1 MKASAWLW
9 IAALLLTLVSAR
21 WQRTSGPTYPLSG
34 RVCLGGAE
42 AEYVLDRTHAGPGD
56 HEVRI
61 GGFPAGVTGTVEW
74 KPRGS
79 QVPWTVVPMLRE
91 EDALVAPLPHQPAG
105 GRLWYRVRLTSGPC
119 NAFVPPDRPA
129 AIRFRDDV
137 PAAVLL
143 PHIVLIFA
151 AMLLGTRAGL
161 EAFRRAPRLKRLVW
175 WTIAAMFFGGMALG
189 VFVTNFA
196 FGEWWTGWPV
206 GEDLTDTKTLAA
218 FAFWLA
224 AALALPR
231 PRAARVAVV
240 LAALVTLVIFAIP
253 HSWAGGEPAHAELD
267 GAGNP
272 AITSVEAAP
281 GAAAADTSAP

>member
-1 MKASAWLW
+1 MKVSAWLW
-9 IAALLLTLVSAR
+9 ILAVLLTLFSAV
-21 WQRTSGPTYPLSG
+21 WQRTTGPTYKLSG
-34 RVCLGGAE
+34 RAELGGAE
-42 AEYVLDRTHAGPGD
+42 FTYVLHRTHAGPGD
-56 HEVRI
+56 HTVRLD
-61 GGFPAGVTGTVEW
+61 GLPEDVAGVVEW

-79 QVPWTVVPMLRE
+79 SVPWTLVPMRRE
-91 EDALVAPLPHQPAG
+91 GDALAAALPHQPPAG
-105 GRLWYRVRLTSGPC
+105 KLWYRVRLTSGPC

-137 PAAVLL
+137 PAAVLV

-206 GEDLTDTKTLAA
+206 GEDLTDTKTLLA

-224 AALALPR
+224 AALALLPAGL
-231 PRAARVAVV
+231 PVGLRAG
-240 LAALVTLVIFAIP
+240 L
-253 HSWAGGEPAHAELD
+253 GG
-267 GAGNP
+267 G
-272 AITSVEAAP
+272 S
-281 GAAAADTSAP
+281 AAAAGVPSGSTMVGTRFCGGSDCRSSDGSGGADGY